1 MIYQEQDVLRLARRW
16 NNAKRSYLLV
26 DPLQAK
32 HVPVGPSAALAMMR
46 SLGDLLLQEAG
57 DAGLLIGFA
66 ETATA
71 ISGAAALCFGN
82 DLQYLQTTRESCS
95 SFRMLEFREEHSH
108 AVTQQI
114 ASAPLEGLQTRRI
127 IMIDDEISTGR
138 TIENIIA
145 VLRREFPA
153 LQETEFV
160 IGSVICRL
168 SEERRRALSEQGIRF
183 VSLVPVADR
192 DFESAVSEMDAV
204 PPVMAERSD
213 MPYSMYQAAHPLPA
227 FRTGTDTGTMR
238 TALDRFTEE
247 CGSYLREQLP
257 ETGRILVL
265 GTEECMLPAIM
276 AGQYLEEHCPG
287 LSVFTHATTRSPIGI
302 CGAADYPCPN
312 GVQLASFYEA
322 ERVNYLYNIRDY
334 DAVAVVTDSTDDA
347 QCRLAMQFLAGAFSQ
362 HCGTFYL
369 IRG

>member
-1 MIYQEQDVLRLARRW
+1 MIYREQDVLRLARRW
-16 NNAKRSYLLV
+16 KNAKRSYLLV
-26 DPLQAK
+26 DPLQGK
-32 HVPVGPSAALAMMR
+32 HVPVSPQAALAMMR
-46 SLGDLLLQEAG
+46 SLGTLLLREAG

-71 ISGAAALCFGN
+71 ISGAAALCFGAE
-82 DLQYLQTTRESCS
+82 LQYLQTTRESCGDV
-95 SFRMLEFREEHSH
+95 RMLEFAEEHSH

-114 ASAPLEGLQTRRI
+114 ASAPLAALRTRRI

-153 LQETEFV
+153 LRETAFV
-160 IGSVICRL
+160 IGSIICRL
-168 SEERRRALSEQGIRF
+168 SEERRRALSEQNIRF

-192 DFESAVSEMDAV
+192 DFESAVSGMDAE

-213 MPYSMYQAAHPLPA
+213 LPYTTYHAQCPLPA
-227 FRTGTDTGTMR
+227 FRTGTNAGTMQ
-238 TALDRFTEE
+238 TALDRFAAE
-247 CGSYLREQLP
+247 CGSYLEEKLP
-257 ETGRILVL
+257 SAGRILLL
-265 GTEECMLPAIM
+265 GTEECMLPAM
-276 AGQYLEEHCPG
+276 MTGQYLETHCPG

-302 CGAADYPCPN
+302 CRAEGYPCPN

-334 DAVAVVTDSTDDA
+334 DAVVVVTDSTDDA
-347 QCRLAMQFLAGAFSQ
+347 QCRLAMQYLAGAFPQ
-362 HCGTFYL
+362 HCNTFYL